1 MDVKPM
7 PLFKADKRKSLETN
21 LLALQ
26 EYLSLMDIHYSSI
39 KDDPELEGFSQYAE
53 GKSKGFKRAGNMLKD
68 ILDKKLDKVITKKR
82 MNEDEYEV
90 MINGKVIGR
99 VYKGWTRVGGD
110 GWTFNGTVHTYRT
123 LKEAVICIAMKRG

>member
-39 KDDPELEGFSQYAE
+39 KDDPELEGFSRVNQ
-53 GKSKGFKRAGNMLKD
+53 KGSNVL
-68 ILDKKLDKVITKKR
+68 
-82 MNEDEYEV
+82 
-90 MINGKVIGR
+90 
-99 VYKGWTRVGGD
+99 
-110 GWTFNGTVHTYRT
+110 
-123 LKEAVICIAMKRG
+123 VIC